1 MAKSKKKKKSSRGR
15 RKGGRRGLWVFAT
28 LIVLVLLAVGA
39 FMALKGEGERN
50 LPAQISGQAGHKGS
64 GAGEME
70 SPRGVAV
77 APNGDVVVADMMNN
91 RVLRF
96 DSNGQFKAVIGRP
109 TAIKGKGK
117 PGELEE
123 PSGVAVD
130 AQDNVYV
137 ADTWNGR
144 IQKFDAKGKPVAEF
158 GGNRYAF
165 YSPRNVAMDAQG
177 NLYVAD
183 TGNSVVKVINPDGK
197 LIKAVGGKGS
207 GGGLFNEVFGLAIDA
222 KGELFVADP
231 GNRRVHKFGP
241 GPDYPFLKD
250 KKIPGWQ
257 LNSPVWPHIAIDPQ
271 GHLLVVDGGGRKL
284 WAYDSDLNY
293 LGTVGAPNG
302 MEGVGNPMGI
312 AFAPDGGVWLS
323 DSGANKLV
331 KLGPLSFPAKK

>member
-1 MAKSKKKKKSSRGR
+1 MAKPKKKKKSARGG
-15 RKGGRRGLWVFAT
+15 RKHSRRGLWAF
-28 LIVLVLLAVGA
+28 LILIALVIAAAAA
-39 FMALKGEGERN
+39 FMGLKGEGEKP
-50 LPAQISGQAGHKGS
+50 LPSQIAGVAGHKGS

-77 APNGDVVVADMMNN
+77 GKNGDVYVADMMNN
-91 RVLRF
+91 RVLHF
-96 DSNGQFKAVIGRP
+96 DANGQFKSVIGRP

-144 IQKFDAKGKPVAEF
+144 IQKFDAKGKPVAEY
-158 GGNRYAF
+158 GGARYSF
-165 YSPRNVAMDAQG
+165 YSPRNVALDASG

-183 TGNSVVKVINPDGK
+183 TGNSAVKVINPDGK

-207 GGGLFNEVFGLAIDA
+207 GGGLFNEVFGMAIDA

-231 GNRRVHKFGP
+231 GNRRIHKFGP
-241 GPDYPFLKD
+241 GPDYPFLKER
-250 KKIPGWQ
+250 KIPGWQ
-257 LNSPVWPHIAIDPQ
+257 LNSPVWPHIAVDGQ

-284 WAYDSDLNY
+284 WAYDSELNY

-312 AFAPDGGVWLS
+312 AFAADGSVWLS

-331 KLGPLSFPAKK
+331 KLGPLSFPVKK